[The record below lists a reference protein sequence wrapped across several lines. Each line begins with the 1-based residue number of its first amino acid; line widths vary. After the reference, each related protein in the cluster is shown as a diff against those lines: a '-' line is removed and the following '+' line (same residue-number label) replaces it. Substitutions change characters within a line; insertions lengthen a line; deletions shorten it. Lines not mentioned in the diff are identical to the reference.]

1 MTPSEAFNGRFREL
15 REQAERILRGQ
26 DGSAR
31 QPDRYDDF
39 LRLVHELEVHQ
50 VELEIQNEELRRAQA
65 ELEASRDRFADLY
78 DNAPVAYVI
87 LDPQGM
93 IQRENRR
100 ARELL
105 GGGGSLA
112 GRPLSG
118 LVHEDDL
125 FVYHGYISSVTSLR
139 GTGEAVELR
148 MTPRSGGAPV
158 HVRLQSSLVREP
170 GGGIHWRLCLSDVT
184 AQKEAEQRLE
194 NLAASLEEQVRD
206 RTAELERSE
215 ARARDEAGRRRRLA
229 GRLVALLEEDR
240 RATAMDLH
248 DDIGQILAGAKLQ
261 LESARAEQDG
271 DRAETARQ
279 LGLAAEQLQDA
290 VGRLRST
297 SRSLHPTS
305 LSVLGLEAALR
316 SLTEESR
323 GSGCRLRFFFHQVP
337 GDLDPD
343 RALAV
348 FRIAQEAVTNAVR
361 HSGCREIHVSL
372 SVRDDALHL
381 AVEDDGCGLE
391 WDEAVSE
398 ASGKGPLGL
407 VIMRERAVHAGGSL
421 HVDSTPGRGTVVT
434 SEIPLEAPT
443 PPRGTRRDGT

>member
-1 MTPSEAFNGRFREL
+1 MTPSETFNGRFREL
-15 REQAERILRGQ
+15 RQQAERILREQG
-26 DGSAR
+26 GPR
-31 QPDRYDDF
+31 QPDRSDDF
-39 LRLVHELEVHQ
+39 LRLVYELEVHQ
-50 VELEIQNEELRRAQA
+50 VELELQNEELRRAQA
-65 ELEASRDRFADLY
+65 ELEASRDRFAELY
-78 DNAPVAYVI
+78 DNAPMAYVI
-87 LDPQGM
+87 LDPRGL
-93 IQRENRR
+93 IQRENLH

-105 GGGGSLA
+105 GGGASLA

-118 LVHEDDL
+118 LVHKDDL
-125 FVYHGYISSVTSLR
+125 FVYLGYINAIASPHGS
-139 GTGEAVELR
+139 GEAVELR
-148 MTPRSGGAPV
+148 MKSPSGGPPV
-158 HVRLQSSLVREP
+158 HVRLRSSLVREP
-170 GGGIHWRLCLSDVT
+170 DGKGVLWLLCLADVT

-215 ARARDEAGRRRRLA
+215 ARARDEAGRRRHLA
-229 GRLVALLEEDR
+229 GRLVELLEEDR
-240 RATAMDLH
+240 RATAMALH
-248 DDIGQILAGAKLQ
+248 DDIGQILAGAKMQ
-261 LESARAEQDG
+261 LESAQADLEG
-271 DRAETARQ
+271 DRSETARQ
-279 LGLAAEQLQDA
+279 LGLAAEHLQDA

-297 SRSLHPTS
+297 SRGLHPTS

-316 SLTEESR
+316 SLNEESR

-337 GDLDPD
+337 ADLDPD

-361 HSGCREIHVSL
+361 HSGCSEIHVSL

-381 AVEDDGCGLE
+381 TVEDDGCGFE

-407 VIMRERAVHAGGSL
+407 VIMRERAFHARGSL

-434 SEIPLEAPT
+434 SEIPLEAT
-443 PPRGTRRDGT
+443 EPPRETRRDGT